1 VHFIYTIGY
10 EGASLAALLHA
21 LEENSI
27 ERVIDVRY
35 AAISRRPEF
44 SKGPLRR
51 ALRARGIT
59 YLHMPELGC
68 PKDIRS
74 RYRENG
80 DFAWYSRRYTEQV
93 LSRRQRQLTEVA
105 RDARIQRVCL
115 LCVEADAHRCHR
127 SLLAASSAE
136 INRNVFGF
144 RHLRRGGAAD

>member
-1 VHFIYTIGY
+1 MNFIYTIGY
-10 EGASLAALLHA
+10 EGTSLGALLRA

-35 AAISRRPEF
+35 AAMSRRPEF

-59 YLHMPELGC
+59 YSHRPELGC

-74 RYRENG
+74 QYRENG
-80 DFAWYSRRYTEQV
+80 DFAWYSRRYAERV
-93 LSRRQRQLTEVA
+93 LSQRQRQLTEVA
-105 RDARIQRVCL
+105 RHARNQRVCL

-127 SLLAASSAE
+127 SLVAASSAA

-144 RHLRRGGAAD
+144 RHLLAPC